1 MHIMKFEVV
10 TDLHVEALDGDY
22 LVLAPGREQALV
34 LKGTDAEAFGLARR
48 GIDVVP
54 THLEMAM
61 AGLVELGLVATDAWS
76 RRRVIQ
82 LGGAAAAAAVAVVAL
97 PGVAAAASPGTTVA
111 GPTTGSVNVRMNLM
125 DGHTLSASSPFDL
138 PTSGTAYAH
147 LFASPDR
154 NTTPVA
160 SVAVSLPANQTY
172 VAYSFNGVAPGS
184 YYVDIQQPFQGIGD
198 TGIVVGGTTYYVDWN
213 FAHRALPDG
222 WPATDIVDQY
232 QPVTVAPGGTASVTV
247 AIQVALGTTPPTP

>member
-1 MHIMKFEVV
+1 V
-10 TDLHVEALDGDY
+10 T
-22 LVLAPGREQALV
+22 
-34 LKGTDAEAFGLARR
+34 
-48 GIDVVP
+48 
-54 THLEMAM
+54 
-61 AGLVELGLVATDAWS
+61 
-76 RRRVIQ
+76 
-82 LGGAAAAAAVAVVAL
+82 GGAVVAL
-97 PGVAAAASPGTTVA
+97 PSVAAAATPAGGSTTVG
-111 GPTTGSVNVRMNLM
+111 GPTTGSVKVRMNLM

-198 TGIVVGGTTYYVDWN
+198 AGIVVGATTYYVDWN
-213 FAHRALPDG
+213 FAHRSLPDG
-222 WPATDIVDQY
+222 WPASDIVDQY
-232 QPVTVAPGGTASVTV
+232 QPVIVAPGGTASVTV
-247 AIQVALGTTPPTP
+247 AIQVALTTTAP